1 MCSVGSIFAGSIE
14 RKASWSS
21 WSALHA
27 PSLCHGESGEAS
39 CPWDGLPQP
48 PFLAEISRAV
58 VHSAS
63 LEGLLCSRRASV
75 LPGPPW
81 GHGEGLGSNR
91 SPAAVS
97 SGRASLPLQPSV
109 LLPAAL
115 TAGICLAARLGDPGL
130 RCHSGHTL
138 SPMSLMSC
146 LGCRFALIRSA
157 SESSAEPEPFSLS
170 FN

>member
-1 MCSVGSIFAGSIE
+1 MCCVGSVLAGSIE

-21 WSALHA
+21 WCALDA
-27 PSLCHGESGEAS
+27 PSLCRGEVGEAS

-48 PFLAEISRAV
+48 HLLAEIIRAV

-75 LPGPPW
+75 LPGPPQ

-97 SGRASLPLQPSV
+97 SGRASVPLQPSV
-109 LLPAAL
+109 LLPALL
-115 TAGICLAARLGDPGL
+115 TAGICLAAHLGDPGL
-130 RCHSGHTL
+130 RCHSGHTS

-146 LGCRFALIRSA
+146 LGCRVALIRSA
-157 SESSAEPEPFSLS
+157 LESSAEPEPFSLS